1 EKKIQI
7 VMHSGISYD
16 VPLAEKILGIDLSE
30 LMLID
35 SLALSWYLNPNRPK
49 HDLDSLHADYGIEK
63 PKIDD
68 WENLSY
74 EEYEHRCQED
84 VNINKALWEVLKA
97 RLVDMYTIAQAQ
109 INAGNVGGKR
119 MSEDE
124 EIYLDQ
130 FVGSSVDEAIDRL
143 LTFLMFKMDC

>member
-1 EKKIQI
+1 
-7 VMHSGISYD
+7 
-16 VPLAEKILGIDLSE
+16 
-30 LMLID
+30 
-35 SLALSWYLNPNRPK
+35 
-49 HDLDSLHADYGIEK
+49 
-63 PKIDD
+63 
-68 WENLSY
+68 LSY

-84 VNINKALWEVLKA
+84 VKINKALWEDLKA
-97 RLVDMYTIAQAQ
+97 RLVDMYTIAQAE

-143 LTFLMFKMDC
+143 LTFLMFKMDCARLQEKTRWDVDTELLENSIAELTEEGAKAKAELES